1 MKKKQYGKAYS
12 TSKKKKAEVIALCHK
27 VEPKLSHRKI
37 GKMIGVPKST
47 VHFIE
52 KQYELQETRGGNELL
67 PEHRI
72 TDGEVEAATER
83 MKNKV
88 NEAGELFLDLTI
100 TEGEKKKVDHVA
112 AKNFATVAAIMI
124 DKKVIFEGK
133 PQIEEEYLFR
143 SKTRRDKQGAEER
156 IEELIVKAK
165 VKHNAT
171 IPEIPES

>member
-1 MKKKQYGKAYS
+1 MRKKPSGIAYS

-88 NEAGELFLDLTI
+88 NEAGEKFLDLTI
-100 TEGEKKKVDHVA
+100 TEGNKEKVDHVA
-112 AKNFATVAAIMI
+112 AKNYATVAAIMI

-133 PQIEEEYLFR
+133 PQIDEEWTFR
-143 SKTRRDKQGAEER
+143 SKTKRDAKGVLER
-156 IEELIVKAK
+156 INELLIKSKTVS
-165 VKHNAT
+165 N
-171 IPEIPES
+171 E